1 VPSYL
6 HEHKI
11 AFFGIP
17 KAGTSTVKHAFAQV
31 EATNKA
37 NVTTDLRELHTIY
50 RTDHKV
56 TEQDFADSDGYWRF
70 TIIRDPIERI
80 VSTYQ
85 NRILQENDHKTG
97 KWPRLRATLL
107 GVSLEPSLN
116 EFCSKLP
123 RYRLMSRRL
132 RAHMLPVQN
141 YIGDSLQRFDAV
153 YRMDEMDRLEA
164 DLKART
170 GVDISLQRMNPSG
183 NKNGFGDLNPK
194 AIRSIKRFTRGE
206 YRLID
211 GLYEFPDTDAF

>member
-1 VPSYL
+1 M
-6 HEHKI
+6 
-11 AFFGIP
+11 
-17 KAGTSTVKHAFAQV
+17 KHAFAQV

-56 TEQDFADSDGYWRF
+56 TEQGFADSEGYWRF

-85 NRILQENDHKTG
+85 NRILQISEHKTG

-116 EFCSKLP
+116 EFCSRLP
-123 RYRLMSRRL
+123 RYRSMSRRL
-132 RAHMLPVQN
+132 SAHMLPVQN
-141 YIGDSLQRFDAV
+141 YVGDSLQRFDAV

-170 GVDISLQRMNPSG
+170 GVEISLQRMNSSG
-183 NKNGFGDLNPK
+183 NNKSFGDLSPD
-194 AIRSIKRFTRGE
+194 AIRGICRFTKQE
-206 YRLID
+206 YQLIE
-211 GLYEFPDTDAF
+211 GFYKFPDADAFQGS